1 MKETNTISPMAENAI
16 NRFYE
21 AFTEYMTEAHG
32 ATPDQLMLDWNCVG
46 ATARFFGS
54 RFHAQVR
61 LWERS
66 EGNFGIPDMTAIV
79 YDFSVHHTVPEEERL
94 EVFTNLIKFMKASGF
109 RYIAL
114 WGTKPSENENQVP
127 GCELTCYPLSTF

>member
-1 MKETNTISPMAENAI
+1 MKETISPMAETAI

-21 AFTEYMTEAHG
+21 AFCQYMTETCD

-54 RFHAQVR
+54 RFHVQVR

-79 YDFSVHHTVPEEERL
+79 YDFSVHHTVPEEERV
-94 EVFTNLIKFMKASGF
+94 EVFSKLIIFMKASGF
-109 RYIAL
+109 LHIAL
-114 WGTKPSENENQVP
+114 WGTRPSENEKQVP
-127 GCELTCYPLSTF
+127 GCELTCFPLSSL